1 MNPKRLNRISEEI
14 KKVVSELI
22 SREIKDPRVNPMT
35 SIVDVKVTN
44 DLSYANIYVSVLG
57 DKEAKNDTITGLNN
71 AKGFIRK
78 EMGRR
83 IDLRHVPEI
92 NFHLDE
98 SIEQGLYISKLI
110 DEVSKENRIRRGD
123 ENEQSHK
130 SKYDGS
136 HRLDK

>member
-123 ENEQSHK
+123 ENE
-130 SKYDGS
+130 
-136 HRLDK
+136 